1 MKNKV
6 RCQWAENEIFHS
18 YHDSEWGKPV
28 HDDKIHF
35 EFLILEA
42 AQAGL
47 TWATIL
53 KRREGYKKAFANFNA
68 NKVATFTQKDVEK
81 LMLNEEIVRNRS
93 KIESAISN
101 AKLFL
106 EVQKEFGS
114 FDKYVWKFVGDKPL
128 VNMWN
133 GMSQVPATSNE
144 SEALSKD
151 LKKRG
156 FRFVGPTIMYAY
168 MQAVGL
174 INDHQV
180 NCFAR

>member
-1 MKNKV
+1 MKTKQ
-6 RCQWAENEIFHS
+6 RCSWAENELFHK
-18 YHDSEWGKPV
+18 YHDLEWGVPV

-53 KRREGYKKAFANFNA
+53 KRRSGYKKAFANFDA
-68 NKVATFTQKDVEK
+68 KTVSKFDQKHVEE
-81 LMLNEEIVRNRS
+81 LMQNEGIIRNRS
-93 KIESAISN
+93 KIDSAISN
-101 AKLFL
+101 SKLFL
-106 EVQKEFGS
+106 EIQKEFGS
-114 FDKYVWKFVGDKPL
+114 FDKYVWGFVKDKTII
-128 VNMWN
+128 NNWKD
-133 GMSQVPATSNE
+133 MSQVPASSKE

-168 MQAVGL
+168 MQAVGMV
-174 INDHQV
+174 NDHQES
-180 NCFAR
+180 CFAK